1 MSTTKNVANKNVATK
16 AIAIEA
22 AETILDNLTGVA
34 GPARQYALPIG
45 PSPSSQWV
53 EANRLEKAREIT
65 SDWRGIRHSVKG
77 EGLTDK
83 AIEAL
88 SSYAVVPA
96 PKEGASKKVS
106 ASAARAA
113 LAAASAGIDLTL
125 LGRFGNAAR
134 AASAAILGEVG

>member
-1 MSTTKNVANKNVATK
+1 MSTTKNATKNVVATK
-16 AIAIEA
+16 AIEA

-45 PSPSSQWV
+45 PSPSREWV
-53 EANRLEKAREIT
+53 EANRLEKAREIV
-65 SDWRGIRHSVKG
+65 SDWRMTRQSVKC

-96 PKEGASKKVS
+96 PKEGSQKKVGS
-106 ASAARAA
+106 TTARAA
-113 LAAASAGIDLTL
+113 LAAATAGIDLTL
-125 LGRFGNAAR
+125 LGRFGDAAR
-134 AASAAILGEVG
+134 AASAAVLGEVG